1 MKEKWLAIVGW
12 VLDRLGEPSTW
23 RGIVAVLTA
32 AGVTLDPDQAAK
44 IIAAGLSVIGAIN
57 IFRKEAK

>member
-1 MKEKWLAIVGW
+1 MKTTWLVIEGW

-32 AGVTLDPDQAAK
+32 AGMTLDPEQAAK

-57 IFRKEAK
+57 IFRKEAQ